1 MKNIFLDC
9 GAHMGESVSMFLR
22 KVAFPETY
30 EIHSF
35 ECNPSSI
42 AKFKVVHANKSNVK
56 LHEKAVWINNL
67 GINFYLGSSPG
78 CSVIKSKTSGNLDKE
93 NPIFVQTISLSE
105 FIKENFDIN
114 DNIVLKIDIEGAEY
128 NVLPDLIQTGA
139 IKYIKN
145 LFGEWHQAKIDL
157 PIESH
162 DKLVKNLK
170 SNGLRMR
177 EWCAIAGTIG
187 D

>member
-1 MKNIFLDC
+1 MRNIFLDC
-9 GAHMGESVSMFLR
+9 GAHMGESVAMFLR
-22 KVAFPETY
+22 KVAFAEKY

-42 AKFKVVHANKSNVK
+42 AFFNSIHGSKTNVT
-56 LHEKAVWINNL
+56 LHKKAVWTNNA

-78 CSVIKSKTSGNLDKE
+78 CSVIKSEKSGNLDKE
-93 NPIFVQTISLSE
+93 NPIFVQSISLSD
-105 FIKENFDIN
+105 FIKENFDID

-128 NVLPDLIQTGA
+128 DVLPDLIQTGA

-162 DKLVKNLK
+162 DKLVENLK